1 LLRKIIFPKEKLLNR
16 VKNKMNQKV
25 LNAVLIIVIFLLT
38 GALVYVLFFPR
49 VEIPIQVNPNQKA
62 CPMLAKQCPD
72 GSTVGPTGPN
82 CELVC
87 PVVQSSTSPQQ
98 SSVPVASK
106 GAIYTNS
113 DYGFKLNLPEGFE
126 KYKPMVEIEPFE
138 KGINYI
144 FILLPTTNSKQVEE
158 NRVTHEKFPGYE
170 SVFAITAWEKTLWD
184 NEINSAECKNN
195 PNPGC
200 PFESEVLGKTTK
212 YVLELSLPNGL
223 PSPDLD
229 QLGEKVRANNAK
241 LVRDAFEL
249 VK

>member
-1 LLRKIIFPKEKLLNR
+1 MDSSNG
-16 VKNKMNQKV
+16 VNQKI
-25 LNAVLIIVIFLLT
+25 LNIVLIILIFLLT
-38 GALVYVLFFPR
+38 GALVYVLFFPK
-49 VEIPIQVNPNQKA
+49 VEIPVQVNPNQKQ
-62 CPMLAKQCPD
+62 CPAISKLCPD
-72 GSTVGPTGPN
+72 GSSVGASGPN
-82 CELVC
+82 CEFVC
-87 PVVQSSTSPQQ
+87 PGNQSSQTAPQAQ
-98 SSVPVASK
+98 SNSTVTPTIQK
-106 GAIYTNS
+106 GAVYTNS

-126 KYKPMVEIEPFE
+126 KYKPMVEVEPFE
-138 KGINYI
+138 KGVNYI

-184 NEINSAECKNN
+184 KEINSTECKNN

-229 QLGEKVRANNAK
+229 QMGEKVRADNAK

>member
-1 LLRKIIFPKEKLLNR
+1 
-16 VKNKMNQKV
+16 MNQKV

-38 GALVYVLFFPR
+38 GLLVYVLFFPR
-49 VEIPIQVNPNQKA
+49 VEIPVRVGPGQ
-62 CPMLAKQCPD
+62 CPAIAMLCPD
-72 GSTVGPTGPN
+72 GTTAGTGPN
-82 CELVC
+82 CETIC
-87 PVVQSSTSPQQ
+87 PGNQSSQTAPQAKSNSIAAPAVQ
-98 SSVPVASK
+98 K
-106 GAIYTNS
+106 GAVYTNS

-138 KGINYI
+138 KGVNYI

-184 NEINSAECKNN
+184 KEINSAECKNN

-229 QLGEKVRANNAK
+229 QMGEKVRANNAK